1 MEIKEEKIIDI
12 SILIILYLSSLEN
25 INTSY
30 RFRKIFSIH
39 LGILIDE
46 SVIIENL
53 IEKGMLKSD
62 GLIDKSPFY
71 KSISCTEKGKK
82 YYNDNI
88 HKVKI
93 IEDDFP
99 GEKSDLVK
107 IFLGLKRPS

>member
-1 MEIKEEKIIDI
+1 MSKEEKIIDI

-46 SVIIENL
+46 SVIIE
-53 IEKGMLKSD
+53 LKSD

>member
-1 MEIKEEKIIDI
+1 METKEEKIIDI

-88 HKVKI
+88 HKIDI
-93 IEDDFP
+93 IESDFP
-99 GEKSDLVK
+99 DKKLEMLQ
-107 IFLGLKRPS
+107 FYLGLKRPS

>member
-1 MEIKEEKIIDI
+1 MLKEEKIIDI

-62 GLIDKSPFY
+62 GLINHL
-71 KSISCTEKGKK
+71 SINPYRVQRRGR
-82 YYNDNI
+82 NI
-88 HKVKI
+88 IMI
-93 IEDDFP
+93 IFI
-99 GEKSDLVK
+99 K
-107 IFLGLKRPS
+107 